1 VQRKGVDL
9 VLCGLREFG
18 AQLIADE
25 MGIGKTRQALVIV
38 TRLRDGSRARGSGE
52 EVVFQPVA
60 RLASVLQVRRISSPM
75 TLAVWARINSYNFH
89 RPHRQTHPR
98 TSAD

>member
-52 EVVFQPVA
+52 EVVA
-60 RLASVLQVRRISSPM
+60 
-75 TLAVWARINSYNFH
+75 
-89 RPHRQTHPR
+89 
-98 TSAD
+98 